1 VDSEGSGPLD
11 RHGIVNTGL
20 EIISLGQT
28 LADTGRLAAHARPD
42 QLPAEYVAIADAA
55 DGIAEVLADLARK
68 LRDDARTLVA
78 AGPGDSSA

>member
-1 VDSEGSGPLD
+1 VDSEGSRPVD

-42 QLPAEYVAIADAA
+42 QLPAEFVAIADTA
-55 DGIAEVLADLARK
+55 DGIAEVLADLAQK
-68 LRDDARTLVA
+68 LRDDARKLVA
-78 AGPGDSSA
+78 ASAQSSG